1 MEVSKYALLF
11 PAIEGDDLE
20 SFEADVLANGVIN
33 PVLTYEGQVLDGR
46 NRWEACER
54 LGLDC
59 PVERIEDKDWFDEST
74 FSPYTYVASL
84 NFSRRHL
91 TQSQKAMVSA
101 DLARIRMEDARS
113 DLMDG
118 ETAEEARKAASDAVG
133 VSESYTKRAQYV
145 DDVDKDLADEVR
157 RGETSVSAAYKEARL
172 QAQESELPTNSEIS
186 QEYLSGGWTDVAHF
200 VEQMDRKD
208 FVDLFGPL
216 WKKHYQDE
224 AVFYH
229 EGMNKI
235 LKEVN
240 ARKQREE
247 ALEAAKE
254 KAASK
259 ESEVTDDSPSAF
271 SFSSEDNEEEAAIV
285 AVESWELS
293 ELCERIK
300 LSSGSVRKELFVSL
314 VDAIDDNEE
323 LSTFKTYV
331 GRWFNSRNKSVS
343 RPADLDEVNEYGRE
357 LWSDGKYKEYMSRD
371 ENEAFFDY
379 YTGQG
384 WKLSNK
390 NPIKDW
396 KACFRRWYATKKR
409 ENGGSNPRP
418 SVDNSAIMRTE
429 KLS

>member
-101 DLARIRMEDARS
+101 DLARIRMEESRLDN
-113 DLMDG
+113 MKG
-118 ETAEEARKAASDAVG
+118 ETAEDARKAAADAVG
-133 VSESYTKRAQYV
+133 VSESYTKRAQFV
-145 DDVDKDLADEVR
+145 DDQDKDLADEVR

-186 QEYLSGGWTDVAHF
+186 QEFISRGLQEVAHF
-200 VEQMDRKD
+200 VQQMERKD
-208 FVDLFGPL
+208 FVNLFGPL

-224 AVFYH
+224 SVFYS
-229 EGMNKI
+229 EAMVKI

-259 ESEVTDDSPSAF
+259 DGEVTDDSSSAF
-271 SFSSEDNEEEAAIV
+271 SFSATDDEEAVTVAIE
-285 AVESWELS
+285 AWELS

-300 LSSGSVRKELFVSL
+300 LSKGSIRKELFQAL
-314 VDAIDDNEE
+314 TDKIDSDED
-323 LSTFKTYV
+323 LKTFKTYLN
-331 GRWFNSRNKSVS
+331 RWFNGRNNKTSK
-343 RPADLDEVNEYGRE
+343 PADLEEVNEYARK
-357 LWSDGKYKEYMSRD
+357 LWSEGKYQDVMTSE
-371 ENEAFFDY
+371 ENEAFYDFY
-379 YTGQG
+379 AAQG
-384 WKLSNK
+384 WKLANG
-390 NPIKDW
+390 NPCKDW
-396 KACFRRWYATKKR
+396 ESTFKRWMALKKKGG
-409 ENGGSNPRP
+409 GGSSPTPR
-418 SVDNSAIMRTE
+418 VDNSAIMRTE

>member
-11 PAIEGDDLE
+11 PAIDGDDLE
-20 SFEADVLANGVIN
+20 SFEADILSNGVIN
-33 PVLTYEGQVLDGR
+33 PVLTYEAQVLDGR

-101 DLARIRMEDARS
+101 DLARIRMEESRS

-118 ETAEEARKAASDAVG
+118 ETAEDSRKAASEAVG

-172 QAQESELPTNSEIS
+172 QVQESELPTNSEIS
-186 QEYLSGGWTDVAHF
+186 QEYLNRGFTEVAHF
-200 VEQMDRKD
+200 VQQMERKD

-216 WKKHYQDE
+216 WKKHFKDE

-229 EGMNKI
+229 EAMNKI

-240 ARKQREE
+240 ARKLKEE

-254 KAASK
+254 QAASNG
-259 ESEVTDDSPSAF
+259 SEVTDDSSSAF
-271 SFSSEDNEEEAAIV
+271 CFSSEDSDESPTVAI
-285 AVESWELS
+285 ESWELS

-300 LSSGSVRKELFVSL
+300 LSSGSVRKEVFVAL
-314 VDAIDDNEE
+314 VDSIDDDDD
-323 LSTFKTYV
+323 LSTFKTYI

-343 RPADLDEVNEYGRE
+343 KPADLDEVNEYGRE
-357 LWSDGKYKEYMSRD
+357 LWADGKYKEYMTAD

-379 YTGQG
+379 YAGQG
-384 WKLSNK
+384 WKLANK
-390 NPIKDW
+390 NPVKDW
-396 KACFRRWYATKKR
+396 KSCFRRWYATKKR
-409 ENGGSNPRP
+409 ESGGSNPTPRI
-418 SVDNSAIMRTE
+418 DNAAIMRTE